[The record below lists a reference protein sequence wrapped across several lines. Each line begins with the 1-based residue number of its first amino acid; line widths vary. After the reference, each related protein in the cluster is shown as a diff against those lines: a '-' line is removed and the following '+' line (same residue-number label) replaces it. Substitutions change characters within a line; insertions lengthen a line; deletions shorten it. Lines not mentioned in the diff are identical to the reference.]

1 MNRTPLRN
9 VLTVTKAL
17 ADGQRVRIL
26 MLLQAGELCVCQIVE
41 VLGLANSTV
50 SKHLSLLSAA
60 GLVDL
65 RKDGRWAYYRIAAGA
80 EKALLG
86 WLGRALAGDPD
97 LAQDAK
103 KLAVVKKKD
112 LEVLCRQQRKS

>member
-1 MNRTPLRN
+1 MNRTPLRD

-26 MLLQAGELCVCQIVE
+26 LLLQAGELCVCQIVE

-50 SKHLSLLSAA
+50 SKHLSLLAAA

-65 RKDGRWAYYRIAAGA
+65 RKDGRWAYYRIAGGA
-80 EKALLG
+80 EKTLLG
-86 WLGRALAGDPD
+86 WLDRALRGDPD
-97 LAQDAK
+97 LARDAK

-112 LEVLCRQQRKS
+112 LEVLCRQQRRN